1 MATIWVIRNQMRRL
15 VEAYARAL
23 EFESSSQLLEA
34 SPATIA
40 EREAPAFDRLLAKF
54 GVSRND
60 DWDTLIDAFKRMEDG
75 LSERYKE
82 VLQEHARECRIEW
95 PLA

>member
-1 MATIWVIRNQMRRL
+1 MKTSANSARL
-15 VEAYARAL
+15 TELNDRM
-23 EFESSSQLLEA
+23 EFERSLQFFKA

-40 EREAPAFDRLLAKF
+40 ERQAPAFDRLLAKF

-60 DWDTLIDAFKRMEDG
+60 DWDTLIAAFKRMADG

-82 VLQEHARECRIEW
+82 VLQKHARECEIE
-95 PLA
+95 

>member
-1 MATIWVIRNQMRRL
+1 ML
-15 VEAYARAL
+15 K
-23 EFESSSQLLEA
+23 A

-82 VLQEHARECRIEW
+82 VLQEHARECRIES